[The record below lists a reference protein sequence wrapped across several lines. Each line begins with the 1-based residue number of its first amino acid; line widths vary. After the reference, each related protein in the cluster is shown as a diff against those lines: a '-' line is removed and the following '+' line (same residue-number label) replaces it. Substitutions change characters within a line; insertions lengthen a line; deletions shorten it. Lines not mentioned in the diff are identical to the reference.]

1 MAENALPQ
9 EGAEEGERTKKEH
22 GQGTHQ
28 HPRQDER
35 PRERLDQR
43 HPQHEGSRLQAKGG
57 DMMKREDPQDEV
69 GLAEFVLQ
77 TEVHQVEAGQH
88 AEQPLRPF
96 AGLVR

>member
-1 MAENALPQ
+1 
-9 EGAEEGERTKKEH
+9 
-22 GQGTHQ
+22 
-28 HPRQDER
+28 
-35 PRERLDQR
+35 
-43 HPQHEGSRLQAKGG
+43 
-57 DMMKREDPQDEV
+57 MMKREDPQDEV